1 MAAVSRS
8 SRLFLQRCGLTRTQR
23 TPEPVAVFQ
32 ALNIRDYPLKSP
44 APPHLLV
51 PTQGDPVPDRGVSGE
66 WPSPSTEGDSD
77 GE

>member
-8 SRLFLQRCGLTRTQR
+8 SRLFLQRCGLTLTRR
-23 TPEPVAVFQ
+23 TPGSVAVFP
-32 ALNIRDYPLKSP
+32 ALNIRDYPLKDP

-51 PTQGDPVPDRGVSGE
+51 PTQGTPVPDRGVSKE

-77 GE
+77 DE

>member
-8 SRLFLQRCGLTRTQR
+8 SRLFLQRAGLTLTRR
-23 TPEPVAVFQ
+23 TPQPVVAFASLGV
-32 ALNIRDYPLKSP
+32 RDYPLKDP

-51 PTQGDPVPDRGVSGE
+51 PTQGDPVPDRGVSTE